1 MKILFVIGSLKK
13 KSTNRMLAEIVEGI
27 IADRAKVSYL
37 EYTDLPMINPDIEF
51 PVPESVQRVREE
63 VVSADGVWMFFPE
76 YNHSYPGVLKN
87 MLDWISRPIAKDA
100 PRTSSVSSGVPVTYS
115 SISGKG
121 GAVKA
126 FEKMADLMEKIHMKE
141 MPGEK
146 LALSEPEI
154 KGETIILTPEERAVL
169 NRQTEAFLN
178 WIQETE
184 NRPLSPGEGRLE

>member
-13 KSTNRMLAEIVEGI
+13 NSTNRMLAEIAKSI
-27 IADRAKVSYL
+27 IADRAEVTYL
-37 EYTDLPMINPDIEF
+37 EYTGLPMINPDIEF
-51 PVPESVQRVREE
+51 PVPESVQRVRDEIA
-63 VVSADGVWMFFPE
+63 SADGVWMFFPE

-115 SISGKG
+115 SVSGKG

-126 FEKMADLMEKIHMKE
+126 FEKMADLMEKIHMNE
-141 MPGEK
+141 MPGPK

-154 KGETIILTPEERAVL
+154 RDGNLILTEEQRAVL
-169 NRQTEAFLN
+169 NEQAEAFLK
-178 WIQETE
+178 WM
-184 NRPLSPGEGRLE
+184 

>member
-76 YNHSYPGVLKN
+76 YNHSYPGILKN
-87 MLDWISRPIAKDA
+87 MLDWISGPIAKDA

-115 SISGKG
+115 SVSGKG

-126 FEKMADLMEKIHMKE
+126 FEKMADLMEKIHMKD
-141 MPGEK
+141 MPGQK

-154 KGETIILTPEERAVL
+154 TDRNLILTEEQLAVL
-169 NRQTEAFLN
+169 QEQAEAFLK
-178 WIQETE
+178 WM
-184 NRPLSPGEGRLE
+184 